1 MTRQRPSAL
10 RLAVHAGTG
19 LFALALG
26 LLPAPWHVVAA
37 LAGVVLGFV
46 VFPLTGL
53 DARLRRPGEGW
64 WNGVKT
70 YPLAVL
76 GLVLFLPRPLAAAA
90 WGVLALG
97 DAAAAW
103 VGSRV
108 ASPALFGHPKGT
120 WSGTLAHV
128 VVGALA
134 AWGLQAGV
142 VALDRSAIGPGLD
155 LGPPARLLPAAA
167 AALAGA
173 IASLVPVPPDDNLP
187 TAAAAGLA
195 LAALA

>member
-1 MTRQRPSAL
+1 MTRHEPSAL

-19 LFALALG
+19 FFALALG
-26 LLPAPWHVVAA
+26 LLPPPWHLVAA
-37 LAGVVLGFV
+37 LGGVVLGFV

-64 WNGVKT
+64 WNGVRT

-76 GLVLFLPRPLAAAA
+76 GLVVALPRPLAAGA

-97 DAAAAW
+97 DAAAGW

-108 ASPALFGHPKGT
+108 ASPALFGHAKGT

-128 VVGALA
+128 VVGGLA
-134 AWGLQAGV
+134 AWGLHAAV
-142 VALDRSAIGPGLD
+142 LALDRSSIGPGLA

-173 IASLVPVPPDDNLP
+173 LASLLPIPPDDNLP

-195 LAALA
+195 LAAFA